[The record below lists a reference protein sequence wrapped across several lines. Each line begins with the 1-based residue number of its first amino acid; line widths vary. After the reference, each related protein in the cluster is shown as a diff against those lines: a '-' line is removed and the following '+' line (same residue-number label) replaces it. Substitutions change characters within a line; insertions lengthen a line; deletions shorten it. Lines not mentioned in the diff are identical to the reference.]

1 MLVPSSALAKR
12 WSVQT
17 HLEFPNLFLLDH
29 PLIQHKLTLLR
40 RADTPT
46 GLFRELL
53 KETALLM
60 GYEVTRPLPITTVRI
75 ETPLVAMEAPVLAG
89 KKPAIV
95 SILRAGLGM
104 AEGLHALMQ
113 AAREG
118 HIGLNRD
125 TARSEEH
132 TSELQS

>member
-1 MLVPSSALAKR
+1 MDVLVFFSSRRRHTRCALVTRVQTCALPIWGGAGMLVPSSALAKR

-53 KETALLM
+53 RSDACRVGKEC
-60 GYEVTRPLPITTVRI
+60 VR
-75 ETPLVAMEAPVLAG
+75 
-89 KKPAIV
+89 
-95 SILRAGLGM
+95 SC
-104 AEGLHALMQ
+104 
-113 AAREG
+113 
-118 HIGLNRD
+118 
-125 TARSEEH
+125 RSGW
-132 TSELQS
+132 SQYS

>member
-75 ETPLVAMEAPVLAG
+75 ETPLVAMEEIG
-89 KKPAIV
+89 
-95 SILRAGLGM
+95 RASC
-104 AEGLHALMQ
+104 
-113 AAREG
+113 RE
-118 HIGLNRD
+118 RVC
-125 TARSEEH
+125 
-132 TSELQS
+132 QYV